1 MHSGNSFFVLPVLS
15 LAVLGLFSAVA
26 GDLAKL
32 IPPQQPIPPT
42 FFGMHIHR
50 PGSSTVWPSV
60 PVPARRLW
68 DSRVTW
74 PDLEPSKG
82 QWRFGTLENCL
93 VMAKEHNQDLLLTL
107 GLTPRWTSARPEE
120 PSGYQPGFA
129 AEPTDIEDWRTF
141 VTTVATRYKGRIHY
155 YEIWNEPNLKRFWSG
170 TTDQLLDLTREASEI
185 IHRIDPSAVVVSPSA
200 TGNTG
205 IKWLSEFLSK
215 GGGQYVD
222 VIGYHFYVEQQP
234 PEAMVQVAQRVRQ
247 TMVDSGVG
255 DKPLWDT
262 EAGWMSPKPFPSDEL
277 GAAYL
282 ARAYILNWAAGVQRF
297 YWYAWDNHLMSL
309 ETIEADDETLKPA
322 GRAFG
327 IIQKWLIGA
336 RMEWCNQDTDHT
348 WTCQL
353 DRKGVLQWIVWNP
366 AGTKTVAVPSSW
378 QPKSITPLLG
388 ESYAWNG
395 SGLTVGPVPI
405 LVTQQ

>member
-1 MHSGNSFFVLPVLS
+1 MNRMNRLS
-15 LAVLGLFSAVA
+15 IIAGITVMLLAALSAFALDQTKLVPLG
-26 GDLAKL
+26 
-32 IPPQQPIPPT
+32 QPIPPV

-50 PGSSTVWPSV
+50 AGSSTPWPSV

-68 DSRVTW
+68 DARVTW

-82 QWRFGTLENCL
+82 QWRFGTLDNCL
-93 VMAKEHNQDLLLTL
+93 VMAQDHNQDLLLTL
-107 GLTPRWTSARPEE
+107 GLTPRWASSRPQE

-155 YEIWNEPNLKRFWSG
+155 YEIWNEPNLKQFWSG
-170 TTDQLLDLTREASEI
+170 TTDQLLAMTREAAQI
-185 IHRIDPSAVVVSPSA
+185 IHGIDPHALVVSPPA
-200 TGNTG
+200 TSGYG
-205 IKWLSEFLSK
+205 VKWLAEFLSK

-222 VIGYHFYVEQQP
+222 VIGYHFYVADQP
-234 PEAMVQVAQRVRQ
+234 PEAVVPVIHQVQQ
-247 TMVDSGVG
+247 TMADNGVG
-255 DKPLWDT
+255 SKPLWDT
-262 EAGWMSPKPFPSDEL
+262 EAGWFKPNPFPSQEL

-297 YWYAWDNHLMSL
+297 YWYAWDNHKM
-309 ETIEADDETLKPA
+309 TIQTTDADDATLTPA

-336 RMEWCNQDTDHT
+336 RMDWCEQQADNT

-353 DRKGVLQWIVWNP
+353 ERDGTRDWIVWNP
-366 AGTKTVAVPSSW
+366 DGKKDFSVPAAW
-378 QPKSITPLLG
+378 HPKNVVPLL
-388 ESYAWNG
+388 EETHPLNG
-395 SGLTVGPVPI
+395 TSLEIGPVPV
-405 LVTQQ
+405 LLTP